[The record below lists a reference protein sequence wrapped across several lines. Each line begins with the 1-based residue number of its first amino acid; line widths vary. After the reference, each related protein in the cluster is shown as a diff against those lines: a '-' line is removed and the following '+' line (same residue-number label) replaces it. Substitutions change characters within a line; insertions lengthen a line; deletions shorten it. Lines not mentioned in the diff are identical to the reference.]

1 MSDEAERIKKEIEEE
16 YGESIVVVDSDD
28 GYGLVFDS
36 REDFYRFHRW
46 MNRRYMLMSSI
57 LNRIAPKNIQFMIS
71 HKR

>member
-16 YGESIVVVDSDD
+16 YGESIEVIDLDD
-28 GYGLVFDS
+28 GYGLVFYS